1 MSKEDDSAVGE
12 GWANVEFGE
21 IELGDR
27 IGGGGVGIIYK
38 GYWRNEPVALKT
50 LFDARISQELK
61 QEYIDELL
69 VMSKVSHSNIVKF
82 MGACMTPPNLCFIM
96 ELCETSLFN
105 ILHVDKLEYSLYDK
119 VQALIDVGSAMEY
132 LHSLN
137 PAIIHRDLKSH
148 NILKS
153 YNGVLKLCDFGLV
166 KVKHS
171 TAGTPAYMAPGK
183 TLVVLLC
190 PSYVNIITQFLEL
203 YKYLTRFVELIE
215 NKPYNKSVDVYAFGI
230 LIWELISQSIPSYRI
245 DVNEIR
251 SRTIA
256 GVRPHVPSYG
266 TTPRLSQLM
275 QNCWYVVKAF
285 FLVLCFFSVPVHLV
299 STLHSL
305 APQY

>member
-119 VQALIDVGSAMEY
+119 VQALVSRLTDNE
-132 LHSLN
+132 L
-137 PAIIHRDLKSH
+137 R
-148 NILKS
+148 NI
-153 YNGVLKLCDFGLV
+153 NLV
-166 KVKHS
+166 EH
-171 TAGTPAYMAPGK
+171 
-183 TLVVLLC
+183 
-190 PSYVNIITQFLEL
+190 F
-203 YKYLTRFVELIE
+203 
-215 NKPYNKSVDVYAFGI
+215 
-230 LIWELISQSIPSYRI
+230 
-245 DVNEIR
+245 
-251 SRTIA
+251 
-256 GVRPHVPSYG
+256 
-266 TTPRLSQLM
+266 
-275 QNCWYVVKAF
+275 
-285 FLVLCFFSVPVHLV
+285 
-299 STLHSL
+299 SL
-305 APQY
+305 ASYISYDVVSHL

>member
-105 ILHVDKLEYSLYDK
+105 ILHVDQLEYSLYDK

-171 TAGTPAYMAPGK
+171 TAGTPAYMAP
-183 TLVVLLC
+183 
-190 PSYVNIITQFLEL
+190 
-203 YKYLTRFVELIE
+203 ELIE

-275 QNCWYVVKAF
+275 QNCWHQNPDARPSFADVVDELYIIEKE
-285 FLVLCFFSVPVHLV
+285 VPDSKHTENVKESVGDALDGLMTHK
-299 STLHSL
+299 
-305 APQY
+305 